1 MEKISSTYLSNNK
14 SFGVGSRLFAL
25 IFLYYASRGS
35 DIIFY
40 ITLSVFFIL
49 LLGLLIKNLKISY
62 SLSSIF
68 FILILFINFFLSLLA
83 PDATKAYINNQ
94 CLWMIVAVIGINI
107 EKHFFINKS
116 NIAASSVWLIGFFLL
131 TIYVAT
137 ILNPQYAWLFESF
150 FLTDGGEIS
159 RYTNGS
165 IRFYTVA
172 AVCFLIIPANGYKK
186 FFSFLIN
193 ALPLSP
199 VNFIAWFIVHIKYI
213 YLLIFLIISFLIAIF
228 NIEIIK
234 TFSSQFSLFLDDKF
248 LSLISRSEKISEL
261 NLVGSSILFD
271 DNFSET
277 FWIALA
283 QSNGLLPALIF
294 FLAFFYKILILSR
307 NILFIFAAGVLTVVN
322 PFPLALIYLL
332 ADSWKKGGGK

>member
-1 MEKISSTYLSNNK
+1 MLLGAQTLFFILS
-14 SFGVGSRLFAL
+14 L
-25 IFLYYASRGS
+25 
-35 DIIFY
+35 
-40 ITLSVFFIL
+40 VFFIL

-83 PDATKAYINNQ
+83 PDATKAYINSQ
-94 CLWMIVAVIGINI
+94 CLWLIIATIGINI

-116 NIAASSVWLIGFFLL
+116 NIAASSVWLIGFLL
-131 TIYVAT
+131 LSIYIAT
-137 ILNPQYAWLFESF
+137 ILNPQYVWLFEGF

-165 IRFYTVA
+165 YRFYTVA
-172 AVCFLIIPANGYKK
+172 AVCFLIIPVNGYRK
-186 FFSFLIN
+186 FFSFFIN

-199 VNFIAWFIVHIKYI
+199 INFIAWLIVHIKYI
-213 YLLIFLIISFLIAIF
+213 YLLIFLIISFLVAIF

-248 LSLISRSEKISEL
+248 MSLISRAEKISEL

-271 DNFSET
+271 DNFS
-277 FWIALA
+277 
-283 QSNGLLPALIF
+283 
-294 FLAFFYKILILSR
+294 K
-307 NILFIFAAGVLTVVN
+307 LFG
-322 PFPLALIYLL
+322 
-332 ADSWKKGGGK
+332 